1 MTTSGQVSGGE
12 TTSISV
18 DEAMSQYA
26 QGDERAFEIIYDAL
40 APRLEGF
47 LRRRIRDTS
56 RIQDIVQQTF
66 LNICHK
72 RGTFNRGAEV
82 YPWACTIARNFM
94 IDDGKRTQR
103 ETPDAGGQHHEVVA
117 TWLVST
123 VANGEELMQAQQTKD
138 RLLVAFS
145 KRSERERE
153 AFTLV
158 KVDGM
163 SLEQAAQVLGAT
175 VMGVKQRVH
184 KVRVALLAILRDG
197 EETLATFLTP
207 PLERAAGRK

>member
-1 MTTSGQVSGGE
+1 MGLSGQVSRGE
-12 TTSISV
+12 KTALSA

-26 QGDERAFEIIYDAL
+26 QGDDHAFEIVYDAL
-40 APRLEGF
+40 APRLEGY

-56 RIQDIVQQTF
+56 RIQDIIQQTF

-72 RGTFNRGAEV
+72 RGTFNPGAEV

-94 IDDGKRTQR
+94 IDDAKRTQR
-103 ETPDAGGQHHEVVA
+103 ETPEGGSPDDEVVA

-123 VANGEELMQAQQTKD
+123 VANGEEIMQAQQTKN
-138 RLLVAFS
+138 RLLDAFS

-158 KVDGM
+158 KVEGM
-163 SLEQAAQVLGAT
+163 SHEQAAQVLGTT

-184 KVRVALLAILRDG
+184 KVRVALLSILRDG
-197 EETLATFLTP
+197 EETLATLSTP
-207 PLERAAGRK
+207 QLERVAGRE

>member
-1 MTTSGQVSGGE
+1 MRTTGQVSGGE
-12 TTSISV
+12 TTCISV

-26 QGDERAFEIIYDAL
+26 QGDEQAFEIIYDAL

-56 RIQDIVQQTF
+56 RIQDIIQQTF

-94 IDDGKRTQR
+94 IDDAKRNQR
-103 ETPDAGGQHHEVVA
+103 ETPESSGHDEVVA

-123 VANGEELMQAQQTKD
+123 VANGEELMQAQQTKN
-138 RLLVAFS
+138 RLLDAFS

-197 EETLATFLTP
+197 EETPATFLTP
-207 PLERAAGRK
+207 PLERVAGRE

>member
-1 MTTSGQVSGGE
+1 MRASGQVSGGG

-26 QGDERAFEIIYDAL
+26 QGDDRAFEIIYDAL
-40 APRLEGF
+40 APRLEGY
-47 LRRRIRDTS
+47 LRRRVSDTS
-56 RIQDIVQQTF
+56 RIQDIIQQTF

-72 RGTFNRGAEV
+72 RGTFNPGAEV
-82 YPWACTIARNFM
+82 FPWAYTIARNFM
-94 IDDGKRTQR
+94 IDDAKRNQR
-103 ETPDAGGQHHEVVA
+103 DTPELGGQDHEVVA

-123 VANGEELMQAQQTKD
+123 LANGEELMQAQQTKN
-138 RLLVAFS
+138 RLLDAFS

-163 SLEQAAQVLGAT
+163 SLEQAAQILGTT

-184 KVRVALLAILRDG
+184 KVRVALLAVLRDG
-197 EETLATFLTP
+197 DETLATFLSP
-207 PLERAAGRK
+207 PLEQVAGRE